1 MILYQGGIRKI
12 CLKGRKCCFLVVIE
26 FLYYYYFYAP
36 TSKDR
41 GHIVLPLSVCLSV
54 RLHKLNMKTEHFP
67 ITPLVTRLIFGM
79 KAHLTNTY
87 LLVPRSSAKVKV
99 KYQVMFL
106 KDGSFRGNSVSQ
118 THLVFFFF
126 FILLK

>member
-1 MILYQGGIRKI
+1 MKRYNSVPVRQMILYQGGIRKI

-26 FLYYYYFYAP
+26 FLYYYHFYAP
-36 TSKDR
+36 AAKDR

-54 RLHKLNMKTEHFP
+54 RLHKVNMKTEQFP

-79 KAHLTNTY
+79 KAHLNTY

-106 KDGSFRGNSVSQ
+106 KRWEFQGQ
-118 THLVFFFF
+118 
-126 FILLK
+126 